1 MKIVLA
7 TTNKHKYDEFLSITG
22 NTDLIYSPE
31 VVIEETGKTYRE
43 NSMLKAI
50 AWAEKTGCACLAD
63 DSGLEVDALSGAPGI
78 FSARVSNNP
87 VSWLLQELDGIMN
100 RKARF
105 VASLALCLPDKTIII
120 TEGSCSGT
128 IATSPRG
135 TNGFGYDPVFIPDGY
150 NHTFAELSASVKNQ
164 ISHRYNAYNK
174 LKHYI

>member
-7 TTNKHKYDEFLSITG
+7 TRNIDKYHEFVNITG
-22 NTDLIYSPE
+22 NSGLIYLPE
-31 VVIEETGKTYRE
+31 IVIEETGKTYRE
-43 NSMLKAI
+43 NAMLKAI

-63 DSGLEVDALSGAPGI
+63 DSGLEVDALDGRPGI
-78 FSARVSNNP
+78 FSARVSSNP

-120 TEGSCSGT
+120 TEGYCPGT
-128 IATSPRG
+128 IAYSPRG

-150 NHTFAELSASVKNQ
+150 HETFAELSSSVKNQ
-164 ISHRYNAYNK
+164 ISHRYNAYTR
-174 LKHYI
+174 LKHYM